1 MFSGA
6 VRDPG
11 EAKRFYSAGSLDVSR
26 MSSKDRVSGASL
38 RAPDHLL
45 IDGSLGPVYDNGVTG
60 CEWWHVINMQY
71 FSNLPEINS
80 G

>member
-1 MFSGA
+1 
-6 VRDPG
+6 
-11 EAKRFYSAGSLDVSR
+11 

-60 CEWWHVINMQY
+60 GEWRHVINMQY